1 MTMENE
7 QDSKSPAIPPLPP
20 ATGSASVGKRYS
32 TVDELVADTCSP
44 EVMREYVR
52 LTAPPKA
59 LMDALRMQVHQ
70 LEMTML
76 CGGPSEICGAIDAVE
91 SALHELRELVTPNDK
106 HSNRGSEI

>member
-1 MTMENE
+1 MQNNSTETRGGSSLQPDCSTAGNGFAR
-7 QDSKSPAIPPLPP
+7 SPE
-20 ATGSASVGKRYS
+20 
-32 TVDELVADTCSP
+32 DELVADTCSP

-91 SALHELRELVTPNDK
+91 SALTELRELVTPNAEVSEAADK
-106 HSNRGSEI
+106 KR

>member
-1 MTMENE
+1 MIDE
-7 QDSKSPAIPPLPP
+7 QPALPRC
-20 ATGSASVGKRYS
+20 KH

-70 LEMTML
+70 LEMKML
-76 CGGPSEICGAIDAVE
+76 CGGPSEICDGLCWCCDPI
-91 SALHELRELVTPNDK
+91 STCWK
-106 HSNRGSEI
+106 Q